1 VSQAWA
7 IKDWDTVFEDHRS
20 REVVR
25 LAFLHARVLDRKSDA
40 YAMLVAQEGGIEA
53 YGVFWAL
60 VLVAARCPVRGVLA
74 DDKGVLTPLRMSIKA
89 GIPLAPVE
97 RAIPM
102 LSAPEIGWLVVRAA
116 GGATTDCRP
125 GADAPPTGCR
135 RGDDETT
142 QTADGL
148 PKSADEVPT
157 KPHLG
162 AERARNS
169 TQQHTTATATA
180 TGDTTKPPNAAAAAA
195 AAVGLSCEEI
205 ESRAAYL
212 SRKPSWL
219 GESKRWL
226 SPAAVREFAG
236 DVRVTEAVVAEAYAE
251 GKAART
257 LSNPAGVVIK
267 HIRQAVQ
274 GVSR

>member
-7 IKDWDTVFEDHRS
+7 IKDWDPVFEDRRS
-20 REVVR
+20 REIER

-40 YAMLVAQEGGIEA
+40 YALLVAQDGGVEA

-74 DDKGVLTPLRMSIKA
+74 DDKGVLTPLRMSVKA
-89 GIPLAPVE
+89 GIPLSPVE

-102 LSAPEIGWLVVRAA
+102 LSSREVGWLVEV
-116 GGATTDCRP
+116 P
-125 GADAPPTGCR
+125 SADAPPTYR
-135 RGDDETT
+135 RSTADGIG
-142 QTADGL
+142 QTADENR
-148 PKSADEVPT
+148 KNADVAPS
-157 KPHLG
+157 KVWVR
-162 AERARNS
+162 AERARNT

-180 TGDTTKPPNAAAAAA
+180 TGDTTRPPIAAA
-195 AAVGLSCEEI
+195 AAVGLSSEEI
-205 ESRAAYL
+205 ENRAAYL

-219 GESKRWL
+219 GESKRWF
-226 SPAAVREFAG
+226 SPAVVREFAG
-236 DVRVTEAVVAEAYAE
+236 DARVTEAIVAEAYAE
-251 GKAART
+251 GKSARS
-257 LSNPAGVVIK
+257 LVNPAGVVIK